1 MPPPPLNTRML
12 TPPLRLIQ
20 PLIQTLRPHLN
31 QRSTNNTSR
40 TPKQNQPPTQPIK
53 WLLTRRKEVRAKPMT
68 SLTNAIRNRNERRLL
83 TPRRGNKGCFPAQLQ
98 VEAGVGAADEQDE
111 TDVAGADV
119 EGADEGGAADC
130 GHDDGEHDV
139 VVGFLEAAGCVCH
152 SAGEGIG
159 DGVGG
164 SLDEVG
170 G

>member
-20 PLIQTLRPHLN
+20 PPIQTLRPHLN
-31 QRSTNNTSR
+31 QRRTNDTSR
-40 TPKQNQPPTQPIK
+40 APKQNQPPTQPIK
-53 WLLTRRKEVRAKPMT
+53 RLLARRKEVRTKPMAR
-68 SLTNAIRNRNERRLL
+68 LTNAIRNRNKRRLL
-83 TPRRGNKGCFPAQLQ
+83 APRRGDKRRLPAQLQ

-119 EGADEGGAADC
+119 EGADEGGAADG

-139 VVGFLEAAGCVCH
+139 VVGFLEAAGCVGH
-152 SAGEGIG
+152 SAGEGIS
-159 DGVGG
+159 DGVGRG
-164 SLDEVG
+164 LDEVG